1 MRRTGNV
8 LIVLAVVTA
17 IVVGV
22 TAVAQSPNLP
32 PGCEPCRPEF
42 SPSEPVICPLSDS
55 GPFQAYNAGGRWLGQ
70 WASRCA
76 ACTFPNGSYCSV
88 EGPPPQ

>member
-1 MRRTGNV
+1 MKRTGSL

-17 IVVGV
+17 IVGGV
-22 TAVAQSPNLP
+22 TGQAESPDLP
-32 PGCEPCRPEF
+32 PDCEPCRPEF
-42 SPSEPVICPLSDS
+42 SPSEPVICPLSAS

-76 ACTFPNGSYCSV
+76 
-88 EGPPPQ
+88 